1 MEELIIRF
9 EQGRA
14 VQVDAVR
21 GAELVRAQ
29 MAVDPG
35 AARLGEIA
43 LVDGSS
49 PVGRTGMVFGD
60 ILIDE
65 NATCHIAY
73 GFGVPE
79 VFDGEPGEGMNIAS
93 VHTDFM
99 IGGPEL
105 EVDGLTADGEAVP
118 ILRSETW
125 QL

>member
-49 PVGRTGMVFGD
+49 PVGRTGMAFGD
-60 ILIDE
+60 ILLDE
-65 NATCHIAY
+65 NAKCHIAW
-73 GFGVPE
+73 GNVSAF
-79 VFDGEPGEGMNIAS
+79 
-93 VHTDFM
+93 
-99 IGGPEL
+99 
-105 EVDGLTADGEAVP
+105 TAP
-118 ILRSETW
+118 
-125 QL
+125 